1 MPNRSGA
8 VLGDL
13 SISLVVAAVGSVLVS
28 LTIETASDGDAGELW
43 TLQRA
48 AFVDEARELSNPF
61 IPPLNET
68 LVELRSQFSQVAFLK
83 VVDGSRIVAVGRLR
97 VRDDA
102 GWIERIAVAPDQQG
116 RGIGSALLTALE
128 AEATDA
134 VVHFELHTAALRS
147 LNLAFYQ
154 RHGYVELERIQDPS
168 GVAVVHFTK
177 RR

>member
-1 MPNRSGA
+1 MRNRSGA
-8 VLGDL
+8 CPGDPP
-13 SISLVVAAVGSVLVS
+13 ISLVVAAVGSVVVS
-28 LTIETASDGDAGELW
+28 LTIEPARDRDAGELW

-48 AFVDEARELSNPF
+48 AFVEEARELSNPF

-68 LVELRSQFSQVAFLK
+68 LAELRAAFSEVTFLK
-83 VVDGSRIVAVGRLR
+83 VVDGSRIVAAGRLR

-116 RGIGSALLTALE
+116 RGIGSALLPALE
-128 AEATDA
+128 AEAPDA
-134 VVHFELHTAALRS
+134 VEHFELYTAALRS
-147 LNLAFYQ
+147 LNLAFYE
-154 RHGYVELERIQDPS
+154 RHGYVEAERIQDPS